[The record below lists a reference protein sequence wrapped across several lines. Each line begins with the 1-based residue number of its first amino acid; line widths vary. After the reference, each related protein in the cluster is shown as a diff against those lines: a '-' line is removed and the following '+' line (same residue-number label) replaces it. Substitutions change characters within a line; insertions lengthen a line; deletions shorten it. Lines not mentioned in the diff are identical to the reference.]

1 LRSQCTRFH
10 CAMPWRRKAASRFE
24 CASRDQV
31 VRRGYRAAT
40 GCLRG

>member
-10 CAMPWRRKAASRFE
+10 CAMPWRRKPAFRFE
-24 CASRDQV
+24 RASRDQ
-31 VRRGYRAAT
+31 VRRGYRAAA